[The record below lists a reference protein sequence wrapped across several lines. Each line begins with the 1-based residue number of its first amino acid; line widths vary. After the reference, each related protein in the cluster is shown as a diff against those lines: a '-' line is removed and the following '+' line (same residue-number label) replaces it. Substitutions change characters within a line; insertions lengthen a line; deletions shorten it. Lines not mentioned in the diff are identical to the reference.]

1 MVWAF
6 FTEVIMWPF
15 AHGEARPAQ
24 AQLCF
29 RLPVL
34 FPPPRAGCPPALI
47 ELTPPTRLQV
57 PLFTDQLGPLWGF
70 MQLQA
75 PLPDRISHSSLL
87 TRL

>member
-6 FTEVIMWPF
+6 FTEVMMWPP
-15 AHGEARPAQ
+15 AHGEAPPAQ

-34 FPPPRAGCPPALI
+34 FPPPRAGA
-47 ELTPPTRLQV
+47 TPPTRLQE
-57 PLFTDQLGPLWGF
+57 PLLPDQLGLLWGF

-75 PLPDRISHSSLL
+75 PLPD
-87 TRL
+87 

>member
-6 FTEVIMWPF
+6 FTEVMMWPP
-15 AHGEARPAQ
+15 AHGEAPPAQ

-34 FPPPRAGCPPALI
+34 FPPPRAGCPRPWALI
-47 ELTPPTRLQV
+47 EATPPTRLQE
-57 PLFTDQLGPLWGF
+57 PLLPDQLGLLWGF

-75 PLPDRISHSSLL
+75 PLPD
-87 TRL
+87 